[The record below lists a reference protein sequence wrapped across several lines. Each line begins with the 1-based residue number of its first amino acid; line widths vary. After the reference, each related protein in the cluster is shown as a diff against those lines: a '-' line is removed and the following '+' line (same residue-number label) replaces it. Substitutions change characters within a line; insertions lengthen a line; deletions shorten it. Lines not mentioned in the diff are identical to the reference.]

1 MFCKNCNTPFEIIP
15 IDEGKSKYC
24 KKCGKLIYK
33 KENDAI
39 LIYQPEIIA
48 AKQDDEELEIREL
61 IIREKELRYKEQ
73 VERKQKEQEFRERLD
88 QIRLLK
94 EKEEQEKKRKEKEE
108 QERLFQLQLE
118 EEKRIQNNLINTQL

>member
-39 LIYQPEIIA
+39 LIYQPEIMA
-48 AKQDDEELEIREL
+48 TKQDDEELEIREL
-61 IIREKELRYKEQ
+61 IIREKELRK
-73 VERKQKEQEFRERLD
+73 KNK
-88 QIRLLK
+88 
-94 EKEEQEKKRKEKEE
+94 KKR
-108 QERLFQLQLE
+108 
-118 EEKRIQNNLINTQL
+118 EKRKKNRNAYFNYNWKKKKEFKKI